1 MNIKPKKH
9 IKFLPRAGHWIEKT
23 RKGYFTM
30 ERNERV
36 DEFSQS
42 QMKLMLK
49 KLTSFDVR
57 TYPENSRIYFKIS
70 KWLKVKPEN
79 IILTEGADGGL
90 LRVFNVFISGG
101 DKVIAL
107 NPSFAM
113 YPLYCKMFNAKY
125 LPFKLT
131 LESQKNYFEEF
142 VNFIKKKRPKLIS
155 IANPNQPVEV
165 MFNLKQLEN
174 ICKITKKMDT
184 LFVVDEAYYHYN
196 NISAKKLIKKFDNLI
211 VVRTFS
217 KAFGLAGLRVGYTI
231 ANKNIIGL
239 MKSIKPI
246 YEINS
251 INIKIINFFLDN
263 IQIMKENVKQ
273 INKSKKYL
281 TRELKKINIG
291 VFGKYSNTVL
301 IKLSNSELAK
311 KVSKELYNKKIIVR
325 QMRVANERGFIR
337 CTLGSVK
344 LTNFFVKQFKT
355 IYKNNVRMGKK

>member
-1 MNIKPKKH
+1 MIIKPKKN
-9 IKFLPRAGHWIEKT
+9 IKFLPRSGHWVEKS
-23 RKGYFTM
+23 RRGYFTM

-42 QMKLMLK
+42 QMKKMVK
-49 KLTSFDVR
+49 KLTSFDLR
-57 TYPENSRIYFKIS
+57 TYPENSQIYFKIS
-70 KWLKVKPEN
+70 KWLQVNPEN

-107 NPSFAM
+107 SPSFAM

-125 LPFKLT
+125 LPFRLT
-131 LESQKNYFEEF
+131 LETQKNYFDKF
-142 VNFIKKKRPKLIS
+142 INFIKKKRPKLVS

-165 MFNLKQLEN
+165 IFNLKQLET
-174 ICKITKKMDT
+174 ICKITKKMNT

-231 ANKNIIGL
+231 ADENIIGL

-263 IQIMKENVKQ
+263 IRIMKENVKQ

-281 TRELKKINIG
+281 TKELKKINAKWEEE
-291 VFGKYSNTVL
+291 FGPD
-301 IKLSNSELAK
+301 ED
-311 KVSKELYNKKIIVR
+311 
-325 QMRVANERGFIR
+325 
-337 CTLGSVK
+337 
-344 LTNFFVKQFKT
+344 
-355 IYKNNVRMGKK
+355 